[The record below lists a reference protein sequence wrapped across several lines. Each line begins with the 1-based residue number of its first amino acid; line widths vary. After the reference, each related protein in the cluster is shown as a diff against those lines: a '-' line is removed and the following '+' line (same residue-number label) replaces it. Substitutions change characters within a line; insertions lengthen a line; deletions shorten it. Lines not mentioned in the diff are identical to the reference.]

1 MLYHYR
7 IMVGTGS
14 TTELTLQ
21 GIQFLKMVFNK
32 YGEVS
37 EGILCLEEYSKF
49 SDNACEILGR
59 Q

>member
-1 MLYHYR
+1 MNYNEKNMSYHYR

-32 YGEVS
+32 YDEVS
-37 EGILCLEEYSKF
+37 EGLLCLEEY
-49 SDNACEILGR
+49 
-59 Q
+59 

>member
-32 YGEVS
+32 YDEVS
-37 EGILCLEEYSKF
+37 EGLLCLEEYSKF

>member
-1 MLYHYR
+1 
-7 IMVGTGS
+7 MVGTGS

-32 YGEVS
+32 YDEVS
-37 EGILCLEEYSKF
+37 EGLLGLEEYSKF